1 MVEQFHFSESFF
13 IMKLF
18 NFAPLIISSISSNSF
33 HLPKDRSPAYCKK
46 LMSSVSITG
55 AWSKAGD

>member
-1 MVEQFHFSESFF
+1 MR
-13 IMKLF
+13 KLF

-33 HLPKDRSPAYCKK
+33 HLPKDRSPVYCKK

-55 AWSKAGD
+55 AWSKAGR